1 MKKIL
6 FFGALFLSAITFVS
20 CNEDYDDWADPQ
32 SNPQEEAVTLPGY
45 TASGVS
51 AIDIATVEG
60 DSVQVLSLSSVSL
73 PEGAVVGNTH
83 VDIVPADGSSTQVTT
98 IAVDNKNRVAVTDLQ
113 AAIETYYGKRP
124 IARELTAHVYSD
136 IIINGQ
142 SFLVD
147 AGTITITATP
157 EAPFIASAY
166 YIIVGNMTDLFNG
179 TPIQFSHSG
188 EDVYTDPV
196 FTVTFTATADCYWK
210 IIPQNNYDN
219 GDPEHVGVDG
229 VVGVATD
236 GDTSMSGTLTT
247 ENPQAGRILNEG
259 LYRMTINMMD
269 YTYTIEQ
276 IVTTNYYLV
285 GALQSWDGGA
295 AWDTSDNS
303 CLLYPQS
310 ATIYSYTTQWL
321 GDGNFKFWT
330 TVGQWDTAYGT
341 PTENDTSING
351 TLIGNNDGGQNIK
364 VPTVGEYYTF
374 TIDMGNM
381 TYTWTRCDNQTP
393 QEYETMNIS
402 GDFNGWGIGGDGAM
416 KEASP
421 HNWYVHVTIP
431 SDGTL
436 KFRVADDWDEGNW
449 GSSTSVADQYYGTG
463 VSGGDNISIPT
474 GTYDVYFNDITLEYV
489 FVAAE

>member
-51 AIDIATVEG
+51 AIDLATVEG
-60 DSVQVLSLSSVSL
+60 DSIQVLSLSSVSL
-73 PEGAVVGNTH
+73 PEGAVVGNTR
-83 VDIVPADGSSTQVTT
+83 VEIVPADGSSTQVTT
-98 IAVDNKNRVAVTDLQ
+98 IAVDNENRIAVADLQ

-124 IARELTAHVYSD
+124 TARELTAHVYSNV
-136 IIINGQ
+136 IINGQ
-142 SFLVD
+142 TFLVD

-166 YIIVGNMTDLFNG
+166 YIVGNMTDWFNG

-210 IIPQNNYDN
+210 IVPQNNYDN

-247 ENPQAGRILNEG
+247 DNPQAGRILNAG

-269 YTYTIEQ
+269 YTYTIEE
-276 IVTTNYYLV
+276 VAATYYLV
-285 GALQSWDGGA
+285 GALQGWDQ
-295 AWDTSDNS
+295 NS
-303 CLLYPQS
+303 KNCIMYPQ
-310 ATIYSYTTQWL
+310 TTTVQSYTTQWDGNSGL
-321 GDGNFKFWT
+321 KFFPGDGMGN
-330 TVGQWDTAYGT
+330 WDAAYGA
-341 PTENDTSING
+341 DKSDASG
-351 TLIGNNDGGQNIK
+351 TLAGSIASNLNNGANDILSPADGG
-364 VPTVGEYYTF
+364 YYTF
-374 TIDMGNM
+374 TIDMSAM
-381 TYTWTRCDNQTP
+381 TFTWTKLPNQSP
-393 QEYETMNIS
+393 ASYETIGII
-402 GDFNGWGIGGDGAM
+402 GDFNSWGSDVDM
-416 KEASP
+416 TEVTP
-421 HNWYVHVTIP
+421 HNWYINYTF
-431 SDGTL
+431 STDTGL
-436 KFRVADDWDEGNW
+436 KFRANDDWTPGW
-449 GSSTSVADQYYGTG
+449 GGDNNIGDTNYGTG
-463 VSGGDNISIPT
+463 DTDGMAPNITVPT
-474 GTYDVYFNDITLEYV
+474 GTYDIYFNDITGEYV